1 LEAGEIWH
9 LLDQR
14 MDMPITLLPIERLG
28 SADLSRYNV
37 IVMPNGQYSSLGKGE
52 AEKIKSWTS
61 NGGTLLAR
69 GNAMSWLN
77 EQELVKFEFK
87 KDDDETK
94 KPAEPYADYMKNT
107 GARMTSGTI
116 FNAKLD
122 ISHPIGYGFDKE
134 SIFTFRNSN
143 QFLETAKNQYANPM
157 VYTDKPLASGYVHRE
172 NLAKMPNTA
181 IIQVKKLGNGR
192 VIGMVD
198 NPNFRAIWYGTNKLF
213 LNAVFFGQIIK
224 PGTAD

>member
-1 LEAGEIWH
+1 
-9 LLDQR
+9 
-14 MDMPITLLPIERLG
+14 
-28 SADLSRYNV
+28 
-37 IVMPNGQYSSLGKGE
+37 
-52 AEKIKSWTS
+52 
-61 NGGTLLAR
+61 
-69 GNAMSWLN
+69 
-77 EQELVKFEFK
+77 
-87 KDDDETK
+87 
-94 KPAEPYADYMKNT
+94 
-107 GARMTSGTI
+107 MTSGTI

-157 VYTDKPLASGYVHRE
+157 VYTDKPLASGYVHPE

-181 IIQVKKLGNGR
+181 IIQVKKLGSGR